1 MDGRAKPLMDR
12 KVVGASR
19 YLSVYLFACLL
30 VQLFEVG
37 KLVHLVEFV
46 KLLSSLVSSLVCLMD
61 SQFLS

>member
-19 YLSVYLFACLL
+19 YLSACLL